1 MKSNQRLFSLDALRG
16 FDMFWII
23 GGEELFRALGEIID
37 RPWSHGWVE
46 QLEHVPWDGFHAY
59 DLIFPLFM
67 FISGVAIPYAI
78 TGKLEQGVP
87 RAILVR
93 KVVKRALLLVLL
105 GFVYNG
111 ILEFHL
117 ATQRY
122 PSVLGQ
128 IGLAYLIA
136 ALVVVYTRRIWV
148 RILWILGI
156 LAGIALIQ
164 LLVPVPGV
172 GAGVLTP
179 EGCINGYIDR
189 LLLPGTLYG
198 KVFDPEGI
206 LCIISASS
214 VVLAGSLAG
223 SLIRSGRFSAYRN
236 TVVLAGSGFIL
247 ILVAKILSP
256 WYPFIK
262 AAWTSTFDIL
272 TAGISLLLLALFYLL
287 VDVWKGEKWSFALRV
302 IGMNSITIYLAKRMI
317 DFWYT
322 SEFLFKG
329 FAGLFGEFSLVILY
343 MGLLVV
349 EWLFLYFLYKKRIF
363 LRV

>member
-1 MKSNQRLFSLDALRG
+1 
-16 FDMFWII
+16 
-23 GGEELFRALGEIID
+23 
-37 RPWSHGWVE
+37 
-46 QLEHVPWDGFHAY
+46 
-59 DLIFPLFM
+59 
-67 FISGVAIPYAI
+67 
-78 TGKLEQGVP
+78 
-87 RAILVR
+87 
-93 KVVKRALLLVLL
+93 
-105 GFVYNG
+105 
-111 ILEFHL
+111 
-117 ATQRY
+117 
-122 PSVLGQ
+122 
-128 IGLAYLIA
+128 
-136 ALVVVYTRRIWV
+136 
-148 RILWILGI
+148 
-156 LAGIALIQ
+156 
-164 LLVPVPGV
+164 
-172 GAGVLTP
+172 
-179 EGCINGYIDR
+179 
-189 LLLPGTLYG
+189 
-198 KVFDPEGI
+198 
-206 LCIISASS
+206 